1 MTGYVGM
8 EDGMRVC
15 YVGKTEIII
24 GGLMVL
30 PNEVIEVG
38 PHSLE
43 TLRHQY
49 GQDAF
54 VVQEGAVVAEPD
66 PVKTEPEP
74 EPVAEDVPTTGKK
87 KK

>member
-1 MTGYVGM
+1 
-8 EDGMRVC
+8 MRVC
-15 YVGKTEIII
+15 YVGKSKIII

-43 TLRHQY
+43 TLKHQY
-49 GQDAF
+49 GQEAF
-54 VVQEGAVVAEPD
+54 VVQEGAVVAEPE
-66 PVKTEPEP
+66 PEPLKPEP
-74 EPVAEDVPTTGKK
+74 EPVAEDVPTTTTGKK